1 MENSQ
6 KKKKSFVLY
15 ADFEPA
21 LMRMTVRERGML
33 FTMIYS
39 YVNRGYAE
47 VIFKPTAA
55 VEMAFDI
62 IRAQLDRDAEK
73 YERSCKRNFENG
85 KLGGRPK
92 KKNEEEKTQK
102 TQWVFEKPKK
112 PDNDNENE
120 NDNDNDNDI
129 YIDNDNYGKVTRSF
143 DAAEFFA
150 AALAR
155 SYGEEKEKEK
165 EK

>member
-21 LMRMTVRERGML
+21 LMKMTVRERGML

-47 VIFKPTAA
+47 LLFKPTAS

-62 IRAQLDRDAEK
+62 IRAQLDRDMQK
-73 YERSCKRNFENG
+73 YERVCKRNAENG
-85 KLGGRPK
+85 KFGGRPRK
-92 KKNEEEKTQK
+92 ENEEEKTQK
-102 TQWVFEKPKK
+102 TQSVFEKPKK
-112 PDNDNENE
+112 ADNNN
-120 NDNDNDNDI
+120 NNKNN
-129 YIDNDNYGKVTRSF
+129 NNNYNNNNNNNMRSF
-143 DAAEFFA
+143 DPDEFFA

-155 SYGEEKEKEK
+155 SCGEEEKEKK
-165 EK
+165 EN

>member
-21 LMRMTVRERGML
+21 LMKMTVRERGML

-47 VIFKPTAA
+47 LLFKPTAA

-73 YERSCKRNFENG
+73 YEQICKKNSEHG
-85 KLGGRPK
+85 KLGGRPR

-102 TQWVFEKPKK
+102 KRTVF
-112 PDNDNENE
+112 
-120 NDNDNDNDI
+120 
-129 YIDNDNYGKVTRSF
+129 
-143 DAAEFFA
+143 
-150 AALAR
+150 
-155 SYGEEKEKEK
+155 
-165 EK
+165 